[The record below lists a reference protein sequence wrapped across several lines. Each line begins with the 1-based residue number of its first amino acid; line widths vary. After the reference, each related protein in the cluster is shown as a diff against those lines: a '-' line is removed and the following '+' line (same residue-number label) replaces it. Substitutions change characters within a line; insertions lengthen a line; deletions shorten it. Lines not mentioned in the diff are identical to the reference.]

1 MKISNAKHSFPK
13 LLIKRK
19 EKTEISDEIA
29 KENKRLKKSIEN
41 VQNSLTYRT
50 KH

>member
-1 MKISNAKHSFPK
+1 MKISSAKHNLPK
-13 LLIKRK
+13 LHIKRK

-41 VQNSLTYRT
+41 V
-50 KH
+50 

>member
-1 MKISNAKHSFPK
+1 MKISNTKHSLPK
-13 LLIKRK
+13 LYIKRK
-19 EKTEISDEIA
+19 EKTEISDEVA